1 MTMRTVEWG
10 TGHGRPTDE
19 GSIIPLLAG
28 AAAFALAVVLVVTA
42 ATSLYVDHKRL
53 LSLADA
59 AALVGAEAYD
69 LAEVEVTDDGVRVP
83 LRPERV
89 NAAVSDYLA
98 DLRPETV
105 PVDDVTLMRAGS
117 DDGRSATVVLRGSWS
132 PPVLTVFVPEGLPLE
147 VTSTARSIFD

>member
-1 MTMRTVEWG
+1 MSIRTTTRGAARER
-10 TGHGRPTDE
+10 HTDD

-28 AAAFALAVVLVVTA
+28 AAAFGLAVVLVVAA
-42 ATSLYVDHKRL
+42 ATSLYIDHKRL

-69 LAEVEVTDDGVRVP
+69 LADIVVTADEVRVP

-89 NAAVSDYLA
+89 QSAVADYLA
-98 DLRPETV
+98 GLSPKTV
-105 PVDDVTLMRAGS
+105 PVDDVTLVRAGS
-117 DDGRSATVVLRGSWS
+117 DDGRSATVVLRGHWS

-147 VTSTARSIFD
+147 VTSTARTIIG

>member
-1 MTMRTVEWG
+1 MSTTACGPVGAR
-10 TGHGRPTDE
+10 RTDE
-19 GSIIPLLAG
+19 GSIIPMLAG
-28 AAAFALAVVLVVTA
+28 VAAFALAVVLVVAA
-42 ATSLYVDHKRL
+42 ATSLYIDHKRL

-89 NAAVSDYLA
+89 RAAVADYLA
-98 DLRPETV
+98 GLRPETV
-105 PVDDVTLMRAGS
+105 PVDDVTLVRAGS

-147 VTSTARSIFD
+147 VTSTARTIIG